1 MTFELRH
8 LDRALSPTNAPQNLK
23 GAIEQSLRSEDEEL
37 LARITTTIIGDIDEI
52 FLDRNPSRERL
63 KIQGLMRQSFGQW
76 HRAEPREPWTKATA
90 PFSEL
95 RRERIYEVL
104 GIPPNARGFWTDFYK
119 LALAS
124 DGPFWQAVGD
134 VINKK
139 LGNAAED
146 YIGEVDLIISQ
157 IREVRGVKAGTA
169 PVKGLVTGHVQ
180 SGKTQNMI
188 AVIAKTLG
196 IDFDLVVILAGTK
209 ELLRKQTQERFDRDL
224 VGALTLAEE
233 YKTTLGYP
241 EKFVNQVK
249 RIQRFTDSARDLK
262 EFGRIESAPG
272 ALDIEELRKEP
283 GLIVTLKNSTRVDT
297 LKELLSDLD
306 NEVSVL
312 LIDDECDEASVG
324 GEEPTELEQSIIS
337 CLKVHPNSTYIGYS
351 ASPYANLF
359 QYAKFLE
366 EKKDGGI
373 TLYPEDFAACL
384 TTPIGYAGY
393 TEYFGVVPEDSDPS
407 IFESHE
413 GRYIRV
419 IGDDDDTYYERAIAS
434 WLVAGAVKLWRNEFH
449 SCNFTHH
456 SLLVNSSSITD
467 DHEIVEDDLKSKWR
481 AFLGL
486 VADDAG
492 SFPQETDWF
501 RGSHHDWFTSLPANS
516 KQLLEEAFADFT
528 SQPRPSQDYGLATY
542 PNSLQELTSQIN
554 RTIKATYFRVR
565 VSTKDPG
572 GETKE
577 SPVLIVNSDATG
589 TNSWEWDNRSH
600 SDHKNIGKFLPGDFQ
615 FCKILVGGNML
626 SRGFTVEGLSTVVIA
641 RKSLA
646 VSTLL
651 QMCRWFG
658 FPTNRIDLTRIYLGK
673 TEFVKR
679 NGEVDVQLSGTGL
692 LERFQ
697 IFAQQDQVIRAFIEE
712 RSDTWT
718 EADPLEIIREVIE
731 TLDPSKSKGGHDNDA
746 DDGGRKVTGL
756 KLAGSISPLLE
767 TVLPRSFIRPFKP
780 TFSQDKADENLVLL
794 QNLLEGKKLKSVR
807 SEVVWNK
814 GGLTSQAASWLISDS
829 SYEATRN
836 FIENFV
842 PDGEM
847 RRDVRLLLTKLDHP
861 DILFKV
867 ACLTLENQGEAG
879 SVKVGNK
886 KLNVSYVKSVRGL
899 QGIHRNAL
907 LGATSSGS
915 RSRLINREKDQLWKV
930 SGFGQSKNKV
940 LVLAITVQKV
950 ARTGVS
956 VVTPTLFLSEGFID
970 GVKIR

>member
-1 MTFELRH
+1 
-8 LDRALSPTNAPQNLK
+8 
-23 GAIEQSLRSEDEEL
+23 
-37 LARITTTIIGDIDEI
+37 
-52 FLDRNPSRERL
+52 
-63 KIQGLMRQSFGQW
+63 
-76 HRAEPREPWTKATA
+76 
-90 PFSEL
+90 
-95 RRERIYEVL
+95 
-104 GIPPNARGFWTDFYK
+104 
-119 LALAS
+119 
-124 DGPFWQAVGD
+124 
-134 VINKK
+134 
-139 LGNAAED
+139 
-146 YIGEVDLIISQ
+146 
-157 IREVRGVKAGTA
+157 
-169 PVKGLVTGHVQ
+169 
-180 SGKTQNMI
+180 
-188 AVIAKTLG
+188 
-196 IDFDLVVILAGTK
+196 
-209 ELLRKQTQERFDRDL
+209 
-224 VGALTLAEE
+224 
-233 YKTTLGYP
+233 
-241 EKFVNQVK
+241 
-249 RIQRFTDSARDLK
+249 
-262 EFGRIESAPG
+262 
-272 ALDIEELRKEP
+272 
-283 GLIVTLKNSTRVDT
+283 
-297 LKELLSDLD
+297 
-306 NEVSVL
+306 
-312 LIDDECDEASVG
+312 
-324 GEEPTELEQSIIS
+324 
-337 CLKVHPNSTYIGYS
+337 
-351 ASPYANLF
+351 
-359 QYAKFLE
+359 
-366 EKKDGGI
+366 
-373 TLYPEDFAACL
+373 
-384 TTPIGYAGY
+384 
-393 TEYFGVVPEDSDPS
+393 
-407 IFESHE
+407 
-413 GRYIRV
+413 
-419 IGDDDDTYYERAIAS
+419 
-434 WLVAGAVKLWRNEFH
+434 
-449 SCNFTHH
+449 
-456 SLLVNSSSITD
+456 
-467 DHEIVEDDLKSKWR
+467 
-481 AFLGL
+481 
-486 VADDAG
+486 
-492 SFPQETDWF
+492 
-501 RGSHHDWFTSLPANS
+501 
-516 KQLLEEAFADFT
+516 
-528 SQPRPSQDYGLATY
+528 
-542 PNSLQELTSQIN
+542 
-554 RTIKATYFRVR
+554 
-565 VSTKDPG
+565 
-572 GETKE
+572 
-577 SPVLIVNSDATG
+577 
-589 TNSWEWDNRSH
+589 
-600 SDHKNIGKFLPGDFQ
+600 
-615 FCKILVGGNML
+615 ML